1 MGGGSSPFGQP
12 ASKPSPLEADKARK
26 GREEMSTETAALPS
40 AALPNRPM
48 ALSGQPVPQA
58 FGARPPAAMPP
69 TTAAGGI
76 ATSMPFDNGSA
87 LAVAPVVEIAS
98 TASVEVSIAAL
109 DVHAIR
115 EAVLQAMESGGSQML
130 VHALEEGEWSAEGN
144 LVSVRVGMSEAMI
157 GISYT
162 REQEKLSNQ
171 AASKMAE
178 RAVKVRLVGGVA
190 PTAEAKPRPTGAERT
205 AASGSLKT
213 RAAEEPVVKRMM
225 EKFGAEIRM
234 VMDRSER

>member
-1 MGGGSSPFGQP
+1 
-12 ASKPSPLEADKARK
+12 
-26 GREEMSTETAALPS
+26 
-40 AALPNRPM
+40 M
-48 ALSGQPVPQA
+48 ALGGQPVPQA

-69 TTAAGGI
+69 ATAAGNL
-76 ATSMPFDNGSA
+76 ASNMPFDNGSA
-87 LAVAPVVEIAS
+87 LAVAPAAEIAG
-98 TASVEVSIAAL
+98 TPL
-109 DVHAIR
+109 DVDAIR

-144 LVSVRVGMSEAMI
+144 LVSVQVSMSEAMI
-157 GISYT
+157 GVSYT

-171 AASKMAE
+171 AASQAAG
-178 RAVKVRLVGGVA
+178 RAVKVRLVGGSTPIRGGKA
-190 PTAEAKPRPTGAERT
+190 AASQARSAA